1 MDLLVTLIGNAAVD
15 PFFRKRFLDNPVDTA
30 DEYGFRLTKGE
41 FEMMKTVFA
50 DLTQTEKNA
59 LQEAFVALENLLYK
73 QARPRVSEAVR
84 VVYFPAAG
92 TTRAPRRTEDAS
104 RGLKPRRRASG
115 CAKNNKGGCVL
126 ENYTFLAPGASAPQP
141 NVCAGPRTPDFEG

>member
-73 QARPRVSEAVR
+73 QLDRVCPRPCAWSIFPPPEPHALREER
-84 VVYFPAAG
+84 KMPAA
-92 TTRAPRRTEDAS
+92 A
-104 RGLKPRRRASG
+104 
-115 CAKNNKGGCVL
+115 
-126 ENYTFLAPGASAPQP
+126 
-141 NVCAGPRTPDFEG
+141 

>member
-1 MDLLVTLIGNAAVD
+1 MELLVTLIGNAAVD

-59 LQEAFVALENLLYK
+59 LQEAFVALETLLYK
-73 QARPRVSEAVR
+73 QLDRTCPTRPCLWSI
-84 VVYFPAAG
+84 FPPPEPRELRKEREKVAA
-92 TTRAPRRTEDAS
+92 A
-104 RGLKPRRRASG
+104 
-115 CAKNNKGGCVL
+115 
-126 ENYTFLAPGASAPQP
+126 
-141 NVCAGPRTPDFEG
+141 